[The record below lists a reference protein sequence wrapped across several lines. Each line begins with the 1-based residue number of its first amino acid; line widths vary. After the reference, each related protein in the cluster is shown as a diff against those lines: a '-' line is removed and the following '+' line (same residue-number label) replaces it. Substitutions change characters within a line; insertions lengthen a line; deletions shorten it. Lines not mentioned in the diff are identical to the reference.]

1 MRRPM
6 EVPGVWEGLLSMMK
20 KKQLK
25 PTVFSKVYQGL
36 EGVAPALE
44 ALGSRGTW
52 GKVVINVKKDQS
64 GKL

>member
-1 MRRPM
+1 MM
-6 EVPGVWEGLLSMMK
+6 E
-20 KKQLK
+20 KKQIR
-25 PTVFSKVYQGL
+25 PSVFEKVYEGL

-52 GKVVINVKKDQS
+52 GKVVINVKKDKM